1 MSLINKIFIACQI
14 FSGSFGFKEVT
25 LLWISNAWVLEYPL
39 DKLFK
44 SMYIFFLGSQD
55 NVPFS
60 TLSEG
65 NQFTKVMFEL
75 FLTSGIFF
83 QDIFSFYRNVCS
95 TNLKQTW
102 DEKLLIFPCAY
113 FWNSYFVISA
123 CIDAMKKMNGLMTSI
138 WGKTLPWE
146 LPDMDATWKIL
157 SPGHCR
163 YNGTKY
169 FLKSP
174 LKYYYL
180 SEISQYINGLMTSI

>member
-1 MSLINKIFIACQI
+1 MPGCWN
-14 FSGSFGFKEVT
+14 
-25 LLWISNAWVLEYPL
+25 LEYPL

-60 TLSEG
+60 TLSDG

-123 CIDAMKKMNGLMTSI
+123 CIDAMKKNERPYDFNLRQNTPMGVTSRGRDLKNFKSRALLVQ
-138 WGKTLPWE
+138 WRQ
-146 LPDMDATWKIL
+146 IL
-157 SPGHCR
+157 C
-163 YNGTKY
+163 
-169 FLKSP
+169 
-174 LKYYYL
+174 
-180 SEISQYINGLMTSI
+180 EIAFQILLRWDFTIY